1 METSHWYEK
10 SGSAVGKGQNASTI
24 SGVPS
29 TPTPGLPGTLP
40 PPPPGLSGTPD
51 GFGAAPLPGVPS
63 APLPAPGS
71 TPTMV
76 SQPPIPSALGGGA
89 PAPLPGAKVAHI
101 HMSTYL
107 LKRAAT
113 APAPKQPPAVPK
125 QPTQPPKPPVSWS
138 DRIRNGAADLA
149 DMLLPRE
156 EKIREVTGL
165 HKRSS

>member
-1 METSHWYEK
+1 M
-10 SGSAVGKGQNASTI
+10 A
-24 SGVPS
+24 
-29 TPTPGLPGTLP
+29 
-40 PPPPGLSGTPD
+40 
-51 GFGAAPLPGVPS
+51 
-63 APLPAPGS
+63 
-71 TPTMV
+71 

-113 APAPKQPPAVPK
+113 APDTK
-125 QPTQPPKPPVSWS
+125 QPTAPAPKPPVTPAPKPPVSWS

-165 HKRSS
+165 HKRSSWS